1 MVFFPFHIWDVI
13 LPIDELHHFSR
24 WSFNHQPAQ
33 FFIFQGNLKCGV
45 LPGWAP
51 LRWQWC
57 VFFLPEDQ
65 NKTRWRCRF
74 SWQFFRCYPLVNIKK
89 NCGKSWKIRIF
100 DGINYFD
107 WAIFKFANC
116 KRLPGRVIYPTEDV
130 AHIFWPDKKIFP
142 GMNDPTPCSHFI
154 TTAFILGYTQCVY
167 IGVYIYIYIYSVD

>member
-1 MVFFPFHIWDVI
+1 MSSVPHWLVVWNMVFSHFIYGMSSFPLTNSI
-13 LPIDELHHFSR
+13 
-24 WSFNHQPAQ
+24 
-33 FFIFQGNLKCGV
+33 IFQDGLLTTNQLNFLYSKEISSAGFCLDEPPYAGNGV
-45 LPGWAP
+45 F
-51 LRWQWC
+51 
-57 VFFLPEDQ
+57 FFLPEDQ

-130 AHIFWPDKKIFP
+130 AHIF
-142 GMNDPTPCSHFI
+142 
-154 TTAFILGYTQCVY
+154 
-167 IGVYIYIYIYSVD
+167 